1 VQVLSRSIA
10 LAGGTAVVTALRD
23 IGERQAAE
31 AKIRFLAHHDVLTGM
46 PNRALLRDLI
56 ALRLAEAE
64 IAGDILAVLCLDLD
78 RFKAVNDSS
87 SRRPPVAT
95 GRRTDTDPRSRF

>member
-1 VQVLSRSIA
+1 MQVLSRSIA

-46 PNRALLRDLI
+46 PNRALPRDLI
-56 ALRLAEAE
+56 ALPKSPATSW
-64 IAGDILAVLCLDLD
+64 LCS
-78 RFKAVNDSS
+78 AWTWTG
-87 SRRPPVAT
+87 SRR
-95 GRRTDTDPRSRF
+95 